1 MIFGA
6 SVLLPLHADPDN
18 QPPPLTALRLL
29 TVWTMDWWVL
39 IGLLV
44 SLGLYLWGVRRLH
57 KRGDKWPVGRTIAWC
72 VGGMGTIAIAT
83 FSSLG
88 AYDTV
93 LFSVHM
99 VQHMLLNMIAPVFM
113 ALGAP
118 FTLLLRNTSGKA
130 HRNLVVFLH
139 SWFAKLVFFPPL
151 ATGLMVFTPF
161 VLYLTPLYEITLEND
176 FAHAVLHIYMLA
188 IGCMFF
194 WPLLGIDPMPNR
206 FPYPLRILLFFIT
219 MPFHA
224 FLGVTIMGSTSLIA
238 EDWYLAF
245 NRFWPPSPM
254 EDQSIAGGIMWATGD
269 FVMFVIMTVF
279 FVQWLR
285 DSQAEARREDRRLD
299 RIEAREAAAAAAAEA
314 QRGSSRP
321 PGHPESE
328 EGTEPSPNG

>member
-1 MIFGA
+1 
-6 SVLLPLHADPDN
+6 
-18 QPPPLTALRLL
+18 
-29 TVWTMDWWVL
+29 
-39 IGLLV
+39 
-44 SLGLYLWGVRRLH
+44 
-57 KRGDKWPVGRTIAWC
+57 
-72 VGGMGTIAIAT
+72 
-83 FSSLG
+83 
-88 AYDTV
+88 
-93 LFSVHM
+93 
-99 VQHMLLNMIAPVFM
+99 
-113 ALGAP
+113 
-118 FTLLLRNTSGKA
+118 
-130 HRNLVVFLH
+130 
-139 SWFAKLVFFPPL
+139 
-151 ATGLMVFTPF
+151 
-161 VLYLTPLYEITLEND
+161 
-176 FAHAVLHIYMLA
+176 
-188 IGCMFF
+188 
-194 WPLLGIDPMPNR
+194 
-206 FPYPLRILLFFIT
+206 